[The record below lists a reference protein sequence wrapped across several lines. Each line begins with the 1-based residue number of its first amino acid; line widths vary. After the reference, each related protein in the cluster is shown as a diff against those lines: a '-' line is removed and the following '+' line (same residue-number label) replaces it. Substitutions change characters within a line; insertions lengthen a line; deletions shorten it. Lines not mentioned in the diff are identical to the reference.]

1 MRMHVTSTV
10 LAAMSIIDGRWEGPL
25 MLIPCH
31 LDTQSMGYPHD
42 GNDGLV
48 FAMKQG
54 WNADPCCDTGML

>member
-1 MRMHVTSTV
+1 MRMHVTRAV
-10 LAAMSIIDGRWEGPL
+10 LAAMSITDGRWEGPL

-42 GNDGLV
+42 GQV

-54 WNADPCCDTGML
+54 WNADPCCGTGML